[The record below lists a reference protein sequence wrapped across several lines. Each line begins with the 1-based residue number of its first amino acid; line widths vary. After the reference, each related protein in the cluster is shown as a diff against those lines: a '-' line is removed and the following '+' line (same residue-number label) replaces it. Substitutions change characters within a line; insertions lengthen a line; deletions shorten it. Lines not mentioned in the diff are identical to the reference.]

1 MTRFLVGLLLTAL
14 ALGVDDLAAQR
25 PTQRP
30 PAPPTERAGPE
41 GPPAGAAQLTRA
53 DVQAW
58 LDGFLPYA
66 LQVGDIPGAVVTVVK
81 DGEVLFKKGY
91 GYADLKRK
99 KPVDPDR
106 TLFRPG
112 SVSKLF
118 TWTAVMQLV
127 EQGKLDL
134 DQDVNTYLDFKIPP
148 AFGKPITLRNAMT
161 HTPGFEEVGRN
172 LFSDDTT
179 KVQPNGE
186 WLKSW
191 TPKRIYE
198 PGTVPAYSNY
208 ATAMSGYIVERVSG
222 EPFEQYIEHH
232 IFQPLGM
239 EHATFRQPLPASLR
253 QDMAEGYESA
263 SSGEPKPFEMVVGAP
278 AGSLSASGADMG
290 RFMIAHLQ
298 NGRFGSATILRP
310 ETARLMHTTALTLM
324 PAVNRMLLGFY
335 ETNRNGHRA
344 IAHGGDTF
352 WFHSDL
358 HLFIDDG
365 IGIFISM
372 NSPGKD
378 GAAGPIRS
386 AVFEQ
391 FADRY
396 LPAPD
401 TARPLEP
408 AIAYTHAHQVAGQYE
423 SSRHSVSNF
432 FGVTDLISPS
442 KVTVNPDTSITLPY
456 LTSLNGEP
464 KHWREI
470 RPFVWQEVDG
480 RNVAGAQVENGRVRM
495 LSGDEISPFIVFRPT
510 RWWKSP
516 SWLVPL
522 AELSLAVLILTLIAW
537 PLAALARRRYGA
549 TFPLQG
555 RSRTAYRWVR
565 IAVLGVLLL
574 LCGWMWQIQRMS
586 SSVSALTSK
595 SDPWLW
601 LLQLLGVV
609 LFLGAAGVA
618 LWNARLAWSGR
629 RSWPAKIWNGLL
641 ALATVTLLYIAVVFK
656 LIAFDINY

>member
-1 MTRFLVGLLLTAL
+1 MTRFLVGLLLAAL
-14 ALGVDDLAAQR
+14 TLGRNDLAAQR
-25 PTQRP
+25 PAQRP
-30 PAPPTERAGPE
+30 PAPSIERSGPE
-41 GPPAGAAQLTRA
+41 GPPVGAAQLTRA

-66 LQVGDIPGAVVTVVK
+66 LQRGDVPGAVVAVVK
-81 DGEVLFKKGY
+81 DGQVLFKKGY

-99 KPVDPDR
+99 KPVDPDL

-134 DQDVNTYLDFKIPP
+134 DKDVNTYLDFKIPE

-179 KVQPNGE
+179 KVQPNGD

-191 TPKRIYE
+191 TPTRIYP

-208 ATAMSGYIVERVSG
+208 ATAMAGYIVQRVSG

-239 EHATFRQPLPASLR
+239 EHATFRQPLPAALR
-253 QDMAEGYESA
+253 KDMSEGYESA
-263 SSGEPKPFEMVVGAP
+263 SSGEAKPFEMVVGAP
-278 AGSLSASGADMG
+278 AGALSASGADMG

-298 NGRFGSATILRP
+298 NGRFGQASILRP

-324 PAVNRMLLGFY
+324 PAVNRMVLGFY

-378 GAAGPIRS
+378 GAAGPIRT

-401 TARPLEP
+401 TATPLDRT
-408 AIAYTHAHQVAGQYE
+408 IAYAHAQQVAGQYE

-432 FGVTDLISPS
+432 FGLTDLISPS
-442 KVTVNPDTSITLPY
+442 KVTLNPDTTITLPY
-456 LTSLNGEP
+456 LTALNGEP

-470 RPFVWQEVDG
+470 KPFVWQEVDG
-480 RNVAGAQVENGRVRM
+480 KNVAGAKVESGRVEM

-510 RWWKSP
+510 KWWKSP

-522 AELSLAVLILTLIAW
+522 AELSLAVLLLTLIAW
-537 PLAALARRRYGA
+537 PLTALARWGYGA

-555 RSRTAYRWVR
+555 QARSAYRWVR
-565 IAVLGVLLL
+565 IAAVALLL
-574 LCGWMWQIQRMS
+574 LLAGWTWQIQRMS
-586 SSVSALTSK
+586 TEVSALTSK

-601 LLQLLGVV
+601 LLQLLGLVV
-609 LFLGAAGVA
+609 FLGAAGVA
-618 LWNARLAWSGR
+618 VWNARLARRGRRAWSSQLWSG
-629 RSWPAKIWNGLL
+629 LL
-641 ALATVTLLYIAVVFK
+641 VLATVTLLYIAVVFK
-656 LIAFDINY
+656 LVAFDINY